1 MNISG
6 RYSLNLPVDLKREA
20 EQLAQQQGISLNQ
33 LILWSLSE
41 KVTSLKGKL
50 EDPNFPSITYKLDTE
65 YQLVPILR
73 GKGIRVQ
80 SLVIAY
86 YDWQESTAEIAKQ
99 YDLTKSLV
107 NECLGF
113 YNAHKNAIDAL
124 INENT
129 ALEKT
134 QYE

>member
-20 EQLAQQQGISLNQ
+20 EQMAQQQGISLNQ
-33 LILWSLSE
+33 LILWSLTE
-41 KVTSLKGKL
+41 KITPLKGNL
-50 EDPNFPSITYKLDTE
+50 EDPNFPSIAYKLDTE
-65 YQLVPILR
+65 KQLVPIIR

-80 SLVIAY
+80 SIVIAF
-86 YDWQESTAEIAKQ
+86 YDWHESASEIAKQ

-107 NECLGF
+107 SECMGF
-113 YNAHKNAIDAL
+113 YKAHKNAIDGL

-129 ALEKT
+129 ALENS
-134 QYE
+134 QNE